1 MGVIGHAMPMLY
13 HLYVAAFV
21 VALGFAVVFTYAV
34 RNIALAR
41 GWTRLPESDRHVHRD
56 AIPRLGGVAIFIAF
70 ASVTALCL
78 SFARLTGS
86 VGGHHLARLA
96 SLLLPLS
103 IVFLTGLYDDFYS
116 VRPALKLVA
125 QSTAGVLLFF
135 SGFRV
140 VLSPG
145 LAHHELNRAVALL
158 LTVFWTVLITNAF
171 NLIDGLDGLAAGSA
185 LFSTMTMFVVALVM
199 HNGTVA
205 LLTVTLAGAIVGFLR
220 YNFNPA
226 TIFLGDSGSQLLGFM
241 LAALSLA
248 GATQQKSSTII
259 SVAIPIVAFG
269 FPIVETAVSILRRFL
284 SGQPIFGAD
293 SGHIHHRLLAN
304 GMSHRAAVVLL
315 YTISGGISLLSLPL
329 LAPDA
334 APVAI
339 VFAVVAIGLVVGV
352 QRLYQH
358 EFLELGRI
366 ARRTLV
372 QRLVIVNNL
381 ALRRGSEALWSAHN
395 FTSLRSALETAF
407 ADNDFDA
414 FELLL
419 TSHNDP
425 QPRFSHVWD
434 RNGMGRFT
442 WKMTLDLV
450 DDSGQHHGEFTVK
463 RRERSAL
470 QVDINLLAAEF
481 VPALVSASRRIL
493 HPIPESE
500 RVPLAK
506 AATSQA

>member
-1 MGVIGHAMPMLY
+1 MGVIVHALPMLY
-13 HLYVAAFV
+13 HLYVVAFV
-21 VALGFAVVFTYAV
+21 VALGFAVVCTYAV

-41 GWTRLPESDRHVHRD
+41 GWTRPPESDRHIHQA
-56 AIPRLGGVAIFIAF
+56 AIPRLGGIAIFVAF

-78 SFARLTGS
+78 TFARLTGN
-86 VGGHHLARLA
+86 VGTHHLARLA

-103 IVFLTGLYDDFYS
+103 IVLLTGLYDDFYS
-116 VRPALKLVA
+116 VRPALKIAA
-125 QSTAGVLLFF
+125 QSTAGALLFF

-140 VLSPG
+140 FLSPN
-145 LAHHELNRAVALL
+145 LAHHDVNRAVALL

-185 LFSTMTMFVVALVM
+185 LFSTLTMFVVALVM

-259 SVAIPIVAFG
+259 AVAIPIVAFG
-269 FPIVETAVSILRRFL
+269 FPIVETTVSILRRFL

-293 SGHIHHRLLAN
+293 SGHIHHKLLAS
-304 GMSHRAAVVLL
+304 GMSHRAVVVLL
-315 YTISGGISLLSLPL
+315 YAISGGISLLSLPL

-339 VFAVVAIGLVVGV
+339 VFAIVGIGLVVGV

-395 FTSLRSALETAF
+395 VSSLRSALETAF

-414 FELLL
+414 FELRL
-419 TSHNDP
+419 TSPSDS
-425 QPRFSHVWD
+425 QPPLSHSWD
-434 RNGMGRFT
+434 RTGCGGFT

-450 DDSGQHHGEFTVK
+450 DDKGQRYGEFTVK
-463 RRERSAL
+463 RREPCAL
-470 QVDINLLAAEF
+470 QVDINLLAAEL
-481 VPALVSASRRIL
+481 VPALVGASRRIL
-493 HPIPESE
+493 QSVPEVG
-500 RVPLAK
+500 RAALAA
-506 AATSQA
+506 AATSRA